1 MIADAVTLNKKTFC
15 SGQAERLACHWQPN
29 AFCGLTPTP
38 TFSARGPKGREKK
51 KPPMFGPMSRCVPSF
66 GRGQQPCTPDGL
78 GLVSGI
84 CGGRKKKQDKGQAS
98 KPPLCP
104 VTSARSAGSYGG
116 FSGDRKWGQK
126 QTAGIS
132 FRVTFPESLETRR
145 KSRGHTGDI
154 QGFLLRCHTVPAGAP
169 LRNCGA
175 ENKIGFQPDSQVV
188 TFLII
193 DA

>member
-1 MIADAVTLNKKTFC
+1 MTACGPLYRANGDGVASYPSQRV
-15 SGQAERLACHWQPN
+15 SGQ
-29 AFCGLTPTP
+29 CGPVVGGVAAQGFRPVLHGT
-38 TFSARGPKGREKK
+38 E
-51 KPPMFGPMSRCVPSF
+51 
-66 GRGQQPCTPDGL
+66 
-78 GLVSGI
+78 
-84 CGGRKKKQDKGQAS
+84 GRKKKQDKSRGRRW
-98 KPPLCP
+98 LLRP

>member
-1 MIADAVTLNKKTFC
+1 
-15 SGQAERLACHWQPN
+15 
-29 AFCGLTPTP
+29 
-38 TFSARGPKGREKK
+38 
-51 KPPMFGPMSRCVPSF
+51 MFGPMSRCVPSF

-175 ENKIGFQPDSQVV
+175 ENNNRALLLAPSVEKGSIVYAPQ
-188 TFLII
+188 FLRLFDLQLRHSYATMQIKTDI
-193 DA
+193 QEGETCRDLLNARFGQRSFP